1 MPEMDGCM
9 KRQADSCKQ
18 PSEAKDVII
27 VAMTANAFY
36 EDELEAL
43 KNGMNLHM
51 SKPIEP
57 EIIFAALQKFCM
69 IRRVGE
75 FNERQGEEVHE

>member
-1 MPEMDGCM
+1 TRLIRASNHP
-9 KRQADSCKQ
+9 Q
-18 PSEAKDVII
+18 AKDIII

-57 EIIFAALQKFCM
+57 EIIFAALQK
-69 IRRVGE
+69 ILYDKKSRGI
-75 FNERQGEEVHE
+75 